1 MRRFAWLV
9 MFAVLAACAPANLDQ
24 PEQWRAVN
32 VTATPVAFGAET
44 VGRLRFRGGLEL
56 HSPDTVFGGLSG
68 LEVLDDGRLFAISDN
83 GDWFEGQIQL
93 DEGGA
98 LVGLGGVRT
107 AFMRDESGEL
117 FPSKEEGDSEGLAQL
132 PDGRFAV
139 SFEQTQSIRL
149 YDMNRDGPFGAATP
163 GPRLAGTQR
172 LPDNAGLEAL
182 AATAEGELVVG
193 AEGGEDGSTPIWVVP
208 LNAAAPV
215 PPRIGF
221 PLREGFSLTS
231 LDRLPD
237 GGFVALQRFYAP
249 VIGPRARI
257 STFPAASL
265 NARAEIL
272 PDVQELATISPPLA
286 IDNMEGVAAVRMAD
300 GATRL
305 YIVSDDNFNARQR
318 TLLLAFDIIENTE
331 QR

>member
-1 MRRFAWLV
+1 MRGFASLV
-9 MFAVLAACAPANLDQ
+9 LIAALAGCAPANLDQ

-32 VTATPVAFGAET
+32 VTATQVDFGAET

-68 LEVLDDGRLFAISDN
+68 LEVLEDGRLFAISDN

-98 LVGLGGVRT
+98 LIGLSGVRT
-107 AFMRDESGEL
+107 AFMRDERGEL
-117 FPSKEEGDSEGLAQL
+117 FPTKEEGDSEGLAQL

-139 SFEQTQSIRL
+139 SFEQSQTIRL

-163 GPRLAGTQR
+163 GPSLAGTER

-193 AEGGEDGSTPIWVVP
+193 AEGGEEGATPIWVVP
-208 LNAAAPV
+208 LNASAPV

-249 VIGPRARI
+249 VIGARARI
-257 STFPAASL
+257 SIFPAASL

-286 IDNMEGVAAVRMAD
+286 VDNMEGVAAVRMAD

-305 YIVSDDNFNARQR
+305 YIVSDDNFNRRQR